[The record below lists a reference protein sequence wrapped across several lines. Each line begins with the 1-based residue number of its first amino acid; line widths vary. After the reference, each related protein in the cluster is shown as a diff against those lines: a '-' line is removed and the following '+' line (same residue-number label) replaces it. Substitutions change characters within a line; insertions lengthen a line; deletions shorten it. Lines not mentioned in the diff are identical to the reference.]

1 MNYFIIKEDMI
12 EGRYMELKR
21 KATED
26 IIDAREDLELAKL
39 ELESR
44 ILRGQAKR
52 IRKYDSD
59 RVRKCVIC
67 LEFKEQNYVLIP
79 CGHKVYCDSCI
90 MKIHECGL
98 CKRNISNR
106 LKIYE

>member
-1 MNYFIIKEDMI
+1 MVEN
-12 EGRYMELKR
+12 RYSELKR
-21 KATED
+21 KAIED
-26 IIDAREDLELAKL
+26 IADAKEDLELAKL

-44 ILRGQAKR
+44 ILKNQAKR

-67 LEFKEQNYVLIP
+67 LEYKEMNYVPIP
-79 CGHKVYCDSCI
+79 CGHRVYCDTCI
-90 MKIHECGL
+90 MKIHDCSL
-98 CKRNISNR
+98 CKRSISNR